1 MIDCYTW
8 PTPNG
13 HKVHIMLEETG
24 TDYNVIPINIGEG
37 DQFKP
42 DFLKI
47 SPNNKMPA
55 LVDRDGPEN
64 KEISIFETGAILLY
78 LGRKTGQFLPDE
90 EAEPDAYFDVIQWLM
105 FQMGGIGPMLGQAH
119 HFNDYARQRM
129 PVEIIQYGI
138 DRYVNES
145 NRLYGVLDRKLA
157 NRERVAAD
165 RYSIADM
172 AIFPW
177 LRDPTRQGVEIEEY
191 TNVKRWRDA
200 IWERPAVVRALNVLK
215 GEGRQG
221 PHSDKQ
227 WEIMYG
233 QTQRAQGGGTR
244 AAAK

>member
-1 MIDCYTW
+1 
-8 PTPNG
+8 
-13 HKVHIMLEETG
+13 
-24 TDYNVIPINIGEG
+24 
-37 DQFKP
+37 
-42 DFLKI
+42 
-47 SPNNKMPA
+47 
-55 LVDRDGPEN
+55 
-64 KEISIFETGAILLY
+64 
-78 LGRKTGQFLPDE
+78 
-90 EAEPDAYFDVIQWLM
+90 
-105 FQMGGIGPMLGQAH
+105 
-119 HFNDYARQRM
+119 
-129 PVEIIQYGI
+129 
-138 DRYVNES
+138 
-145 NRLYGVLDRKLA
+145 
-157 NRERVAAD
+157 
-165 RYSIADM
+165 M